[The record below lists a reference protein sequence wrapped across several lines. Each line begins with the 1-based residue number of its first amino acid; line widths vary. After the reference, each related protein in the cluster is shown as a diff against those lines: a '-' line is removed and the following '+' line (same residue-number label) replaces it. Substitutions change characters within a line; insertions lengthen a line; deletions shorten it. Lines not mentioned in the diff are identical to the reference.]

1 MKQSL
6 LIMQGIKRRIVYV
19 SSYEIIGMVIS
30 SVGLAIL
37 AGDSVE
43 HTGPLS
49 VMITTI
55 AVTWNFI
62 YNILY
67 EKWEAKQ
74 SSHIRTV
81 KRRVGHAIGF
91 QLTLVLFLIPLISWW
106 MDISLIAAFWLDVV
120 FIIIIPIYTFIFNW
134 SFDKLFGLP
143 ISAQAKA
150 LSE

>member
-1 MKQSL
+1 
-6 LIMQGIKRRIVYV
+6 MQGLKRRIVYV
-19 SSYEIIGMVIS
+19 SSYEIIGMMIS
-30 SVGLAIL
+30 SVGLALL

-67 EKWEAKQ
+67 EKWEARQENK
-74 SSHIRTV
+74 SRTV
-81 KRRVGHAIGF
+81 KRRIAHAIGF
-91 QLTLVLFLIPLISWW
+91 QITLVMFLIPLIAWW
-106 MDISLIAAFWLDVV
+106 MDISLVAAFWLDVV

-134 SFDKLFGLP
+134 TFDKLFGLP
-143 ISAQAKA
+143 ASAQVNTVQ
-150 LSE
+150 E

>member
-1 MKQSL
+1 
-6 LIMQGIKRRIVYV
+6 MQGIKRRIVYV

-67 EKWEAKQ
+67 EKWEARQ

-106 MDISLIAAFWLDVV
+106 MDISLVAAFWLDVA
-120 FIIIIPIYTFIFNW
+120 FIIIIPINTFIFNW

>member
-1 MKQSL
+1 
-6 LIMQGIKRRIVYV
+6 MQGVKRRIVYV
-19 SSYEIIGMVIS
+19 SSYEVIGMIIS

-37 AGDSVE
+37 ASDSVE

-62 YNILY
+62 YNVIY
-67 EKWEAKQ
+67 EKWEARQ
-74 SSHIRTV
+74 SSNIRTV

-91 QLTLVLFLIPLISWW
+91 QLTLVLFLIPLIAWW
-106 MDISLIAAFWLDVV
+106 MDISLIAAFWLDVA

-134 SFDKLFGLP
+134 AFDKLFGLP
-143 ISAQAKA
+143 ISAQGKA
-150 LSE
+150 LQE

>member
-1 MKQSL
+1 
-6 LIMQGIKRRIVYV
+6 MQGLKRRIVYV
-19 SSYEIIGMVIS
+19 SSYEVIGMVIS
-30 SVGLAIL
+30 SVGLALL

-67 EKWEAKQ
+67 EKWEARQENK
-74 SSHIRTV
+74 SRTV
-81 KRRVGHAIGF
+81 KRRIVHAIGF
-91 QLTLVLFLIPLISWW
+91 QITLVIFLIPLIAWW
-106 MDISLIAAFWLDVV
+106 MDISLVAAFWLDVA

-134 SFDKLFGLP
+134 TFDKLFGLP
-143 ISAQAKA
+143 VSAQIK
-150 LSE
+150 SIQE

>member
-1 MKQSL
+1 
-6 LIMQGIKRRIVYV
+6 MQGIKRRIVYV

-30 SVGLAIL
+30 SVGLALL

-67 EKWEAKQ
+67 EKWEARQENK
-74 SSHIRTV
+74 SRTV
-81 KRRVGHAIGF
+81 KRRIAHAIGF
-91 QLTLVLFLIPLISWW
+91 QITLVMFLIPLIAWW
-106 MDISLIAAFWLDVV
+106 MDISLVAAFWLDVA

-134 SFDKLFGLP
+134 IFDKLFGLP
-143 ISAQAKA
+143 ASAQPTTAQQ
-150 LSE
+150 

>member
-1 MKQSL
+1 MILTEIKISGIKQSL
-6 LIMQGIKRRIVYV
+6 VIMQGIKRRIVYV

-62 YNILY
+62 YNILD

-81 KRRVGHAIGF
+81 KR
-91 QLTLVLFLIPLISWW
+91 
-106 MDISLIAAFWLDVV
+106 
-120 FIIIIPIYTFIFNW
+120 
-134 SFDKLFGLP
+134 
-143 ISAQAKA
+143 
-150 LSE
+150 

>member
-1 MKQSL
+1 
-6 LIMQGIKRRIVYV
+6 MQGVKRRIVYV
-19 SSYEIIGMVIS
+19 SAYEVIGMIIS

-67 EKWEAKQ
+67 EKWEARQ
-74 SSHIRTV
+74 SSNVRTV

-91 QLTLVLFLIPLISWW
+91 QLTLVLFLIPLIAWW
-106 MDISLIAAFWLDVV
+106 MDISLTAAFWLDVA

-150 LSE
+150 LQE

>member
-1 MKQSL
+1 
-6 LIMQGIKRRIVYV
+6 MQGIKRRIVYV

-67 EKWEAKQ
+67 EKWEARQ

-91 QLTLVLFLIPLISWW
+91 QLTLVLFLIPFISWW
-106 MDISLIAAFWLDVV
+106 MDISLVEVDQEI
-120 FIIIIPIYTFIFNW
+120 
-134 SFDKLFGLP
+134 
-143 ISAQAKA
+143 
-150 LSE
+150 

>member
-1 MKQSL
+1 
-6 LIMQGIKRRIVYV
+6 MQGIKRRIVYV

-30 SVGLAIL
+30 SVGLALL

-55 AVTWNFI
+55 AVTWNCI

-67 EKWEAKQ
+67 EKWEALQENKL
-74 SSHIRTV
+74 RTV
-81 KRRVGHAIGF
+81 KRRVAHAIGF
-91 QLTLVLFLIPLISWW
+91 QITLVMFLIPLIAWW
-106 MDISLIAAFWLDVV
+106 MDISLIAAFWLDVA

-134 SFDKLFGLP
+134 TFDKLFGLP
-143 ISAQAKA
+143 LSAQTQTVQ
-150 LSE
+150 E

>member
-1 MKQSL
+1 
-6 LIMQGIKRRIVYV
+6 
-19 SSYEIIGMVIS
+19 
-30 SVGLAIL
+30 LALL

-67 EKWEAKQ
+67 EKWEARQESK
-74 SSHIRTV
+74 SRTV
-81 KRRVGHAIGF
+81 KRRIAHAIGF
-91 QLTLVLFLIPLISWW
+91 QITLVMFLIPLIAWW
-106 MDISLIAAFWLDVV
+106 MNISLVAAFWLDVA

-134 SFDKLFGLP
+134 TFDKLFGLP
-143 ISAQAKA
+143 ASAQPSTAQQ
-150 LSE
+150 

>member
-1 MKQSL
+1 
-6 LIMQGIKRRIVYV
+6 MQGIKRRIVYV
-19 SSYEIIGMVIS
+19 SFYEIIGMVIS

-106 MDISLIAAFWLDVV
+106 MDISLIAAFWLDVT
-120 FIIIIPIYTFIFNW
+120 FIIIIPVYTFIFNW

-150 LSE
+150 LAE

>member
-1 MKQSL
+1 
-6 LIMQGIKRRIVYV
+6 MQGLKRRIVYV

-30 SVGLAIL
+30 SVGLALL

-67 EKWEAKQ
+67 EKWEARQENK
-74 SSHIRTV
+74 SRTV
-81 KRRVGHAIGF
+81 KRRIAHAIGF
-91 QLTLVLFLIPLISWW
+91 QITLVMFLIPLIAWW
-106 MDISLIAAFWLDVV
+106 MDISLVAAFWLDVV

-134 SFDKLFGLP
+134 TFDKLFGLP
-143 ISAQAKA
+143 ASAQVNTVQ
-150 LSE
+150 E

>member
-1 MKQSL
+1 
-6 LIMQGIKRRIVYV
+6 MQGIKRRIVYV
-19 SSYEIIGMVIS
+19 FSYEIIGMIIS

-67 EKWEAKQ
+67 EKWEARQ

-106 MDISLIAAFWLDVV
+106 MDISLIAAFWLDVA

>member
-1 MKQSL
+1 
-6 LIMQGIKRRIVYV
+6 MQGLKRRIVYV
-19 SSYEIIGMVIS
+19 SSYEVIGMVIS
-30 SVGLAIL
+30 SVGLALL

-67 EKWEAKQ
+67 EKWEARQDSK
-74 SSHIRTV
+74 SRTV
-81 KRRVGHAIGF
+81 KRRIVHAIGF
-91 QLTLVLFLIPLISWW
+91 QITLVIFLIPLIAGW
-106 MDISLIAAFWLDVV
+106 MDISLVAAFWLDVA

-134 SFDKLFGLP
+134 TFDKLFGLP
-143 ISAQAKA
+143 VSAQIKPIQ
-150 LSE
+150 E

>member
-1 MKQSL
+1 
-6 LIMQGIKRRIVYV
+6 MQGVKRRIVYV
-19 SSYEIIGMVIS
+19 SSYEVIGMIIS

-62 YNILY
+62 YNVLY
-67 EKWEAKQ
+67 EKWEARQ
-74 SSHIRTV
+74 SSNIRTV

-91 QLTLVLFLIPLISWW
+91 QLSLVLFLIPLIAWW
-106 MDISLIAAFWLDVV
+106 MNITLIAAFWLDVA

-134 SFDKLFGLP
+134 GFDKLFGLP
-143 ISAQAKA
+143 ISAQGKA
-150 LSE
+150 LQE

>member
-1 MKQSL
+1 
-6 LIMQGIKRRIVYV
+6 MQGVKRRIVYV
-19 SSYEIIGMVIS
+19 SSYEVIGMIIS

-62 YNILY
+62 YNVLY
-67 EKWEAKQ
+67 EKWEARQ
-74 SSHIRTV
+74 SSNIRTV
-81 KRRVGHAIGF
+81 TRRVGHAIGF
-91 QLTLVLFLIPLISWW
+91 QLTLVLFLIPLIAWW
-106 MDISLIAAFWLDVV
+106 MDISLIAAFWLDVA

-134 SFDKLFGLP
+134 GFDKLFGLP
-143 ISAQAKA
+143 ISAQGKA
-150 LSE
+150 LQE

>member
-1 MKQSL
+1 
-6 LIMQGIKRRIVYV
+6 MQGLKRRIVYV

-30 SVGLAIL
+30 SVGLALL

-67 EKWEAKQ
+67 EKWEARQERK
-74 SSHIRTV
+74 SRTV
-81 KRRVGHAIGF
+81 KRRIAHAIGF
-91 QLTLVLFLIPLISWW
+91 QITLVMFLIPLIAWW
-106 MDISLIAAFWLDVV
+106 MNISLVAAFWLDVA

-134 SFDKLFGLP
+134 TFDKLFGLP
-143 ISAQAKA
+143 ASAQPNTAQQ
-150 LSE
+150 

>member
-1 MKQSL
+1 
-6 LIMQGIKRRIVYV
+6 MQGLKRRIVYV

-30 SVGLAIL
+30 SVGLALL

-67 EKWEAKQ
+67 EKWEAQQENK
-74 SSHIRTV
+74 SRTV
-81 KRRVGHAIGF
+81 KRRIAHAIGF
-91 QLTLVLFLIPLISWW
+91 QITLVMFLIPLIAWW
-106 MDISLIAAFWLDVV
+106 MDISLVAAFWLDVA

-134 SFDKLFGLP
+134 IFDKLFGLP
-143 ISAQAKA
+143 ASAQVNTVQ
-150 LSE
+150 E

>member
-1 MKQSL
+1 
-6 LIMQGIKRRIVYV
+6 MQGLKRRIVYV
-19 SSYEIIGMVIS
+19 SSYEVIGMVIS
-30 SVGLAIL
+30 SLGLALL

-67 EKWEAKQ
+67 EKWEARQDSK
-74 SSHIRTV
+74 SRTV
-81 KRRVGHAIGF
+81 KRRIVHAIGF
-91 QLTLVLFLIPLISWW
+91 QITLVIFLIPLIAWW
-106 MDISLIAAFWLDVV
+106 MDISLVAAFWLDVA

-134 SFDKLFGLP
+134 TFDKLFGLP
-143 ISAQAKA
+143 VSA
-150 LSE
+150 

>member
-1 MKQSL
+1 
-6 LIMQGIKRRIVYV
+6 MQGLKRRIVYV

-30 SVGLAIL
+30 SVGLALL

-67 EKWEAKQ
+67 EKWEAQQENK
-74 SSHIRTV
+74 SRTV
-81 KRRVGHAIGF
+81 KRRIAHAIAF
-91 QLTLVLFLIPLISWW
+91 QITLVMFLIPLIAWW
-106 MDISLIAAFWLDVV
+106 MDISLVAAFWLDVA

-134 SFDKLFGLP
+134 TFDKLFGLP
-143 ISAQAKA
+143 ASAQVNTVQ
-150 LSE
+150 E

>member
-1 MKQSL
+1 
-6 LIMQGIKRRIVYV
+6 MQGIKRRIVYV

-106 MDISLIAAFWLDVV
+106 MDISLITAFWLDVA
-120 FIIIIPIYTFIFNW
+120 FIIIIPVYTFIFNW

>member
-1 MKQSL
+1 
-6 LIMQGIKRRIVYV
+6 MQGLKRRIVYV

-30 SVGLAIL
+30 SVGLALL
-37 AGDSVE
+37 AADSVE

-67 EKWEAKQ
+67 EKWEARQKNK
-74 SSHIRTV
+74 SRTV
-81 KRRVGHAIGF
+81 KRRIAHAIGF
-91 QLTLVLFLIPLISWW
+91 QITLVMFLIPLIAWW
-106 MDISLIAAFWLDVV
+106 MDISLVAAFWLDVA

-134 SFDKLFGLP
+134 TFDKLFGLP
-143 ISAQAKA
+143 ASAQVNTVQ
-150 LSE
+150 E

>member
-1 MKQSL
+1 
-6 LIMQGIKRRIVYV
+6 MQGLKRRIVYV

-30 SVGLAIL
+30 SVGLALL

-62 YNILY
+62 YNILH
-67 EKWEAKQ
+67 EKWEARQENK
-74 SSHIRTV
+74 SRTV
-81 KRRVGHAIGF
+81 KRRIAHAIGF
-91 QLTLVLFLIPLISWW
+91 QITLVMFLIPLIAWW
-106 MDISLIAAFWLDVV
+106 MDISLVAAFWLDVA

-134 SFDKLFGLP
+134 TFDKLFGLP
-143 ISAQAKA
+143 ASAQVNTVQ
-150 LSE
+150 E

>member
-1 MKQSL
+1 
-6 LIMQGIKRRIVYV
+6 MQGIKRRIVYV

-30 SVGLAIL
+30 SVGLALL

-62 YNILY
+62 YNIFY
-67 EKWEAKQ
+67 EKWEARQESKL
-74 SSHIRTV
+74 RTV
-81 KRRVGHAIGF
+81 KRRIAHAIGF
-91 QLTLVLFLIPLISWW
+91 QITLVMFLIPLIAWW
-106 MDISLIAAFWLDVV
+106 MNISLVAAFWLDVA

-134 SFDKLFGLP
+134 TFDKLFGLP
-143 ISAQAKA
+143 ASAQPNTAQQ
-150 LSE
+150 

>member
-1 MKQSL
+1 
-6 LIMQGIKRRIVYV
+6 MQGLKRRIVYV
-19 SSYEIIGMVIS
+19 SSYEVIGMVIS
-30 SVGLAIL
+30 SVGLALL

-67 EKWEAKQ
+67 EKWEARQESK
-74 SSHIRTV
+74 SRTV
-81 KRRVGHAIGF
+81 KRRIVHAIGF
-91 QLTLVLFLIPLISWW
+91 QITLVIFLIPLIAWW
-106 MDISLIAAFWLDVV
+106 MDLSLVAAFWLDVA

-134 SFDKLFGLP
+134 TFDKLFGLP
-143 ISAQAKA
+143 VSAQIKPIQ
-150 LSE
+150 E

>member
-1 MKQSL
+1 
-6 LIMQGIKRRIVYV
+6 MQGLKRRIVYV
-19 SSYEIIGMVIS
+19 SSYEVIGMVIS
-30 SVGLAIL
+30 SVGLALL

-67 EKWEAKQ
+67 EKWEARQDSK
-74 SSHIRTV
+74 SRTV
-81 KRRVGHAIGF
+81 KRRVVHAIGF
-91 QLTLVLFLIPLISWW
+91 QITLVIFLIPLIAWW
-106 MDISLIAAFWLDVV
+106 MNISLVAAFWLDVA

-134 SFDKLFGLP
+134 TFDKLFGLP
-143 ISAQAKA
+143 VSAQIKPIQ
-150 LSE
+150 E

>member
-1 MKQSL
+1 
-6 LIMQGIKRRIVYV
+6 MQGLKRRIVYV

-30 SVGLAIL
+30 SVGLALL

-67 EKWEAKQ
+67 EKWEARQENK
-74 SSHIRTV
+74 SRTV
-81 KRRVGHAIGF
+81 KRRIAHAIGF
-91 QLTLVLFLIPLISWW
+91 QITLVMFLIPLIAWW
-106 MDISLIAAFWLDVV
+106 MDISLVAAFWLDVA

-134 SFDKLFGLP
+134 TFDKLFGLP
-143 ISAQAKA
+143 ASAQINTVQ
-150 LSE
+150 E

>member
-1 MKQSL
+1 
-6 LIMQGIKRRIVYV
+6 MQGLKRRIVYV

-30 SVGLAIL
+30 SVGLALL

-67 EKWEAKQ
+67 EKWEARQESK
-74 SSHIRTV
+74 SRTV
-81 KRRVGHAIGF
+81 KRRIAYAIGF
-91 QLTLVLFLIPLISWW
+91 QITLVMFLIPLIAWW
-106 MDISLIAAFWLDVV
+106 MNISLVAAFWLDVA

-134 SFDKLFGLP
+134 TFDKLFGLP
-143 ISAQAKA
+143 ASAQPNTAQQ
-150 LSE
+150 